1 MQPLEMPKTV
11 EERNIIVSFRTN
23 SNE

>member
-1 MQPLEMPKTV
+1 MPKTV
-11 EERNIIVSFRTN
+11 EERNIVSLHTN